1 MAISKLGK
9 AILSDIETTIA
20 ELRQMNLVRDE
31 SGISQHSVSNETYEF
46 SFSGRNDA
54 NKIMYDKH
62 ISCSHLMDTLLKS
75 RQYTLLL
82 YDKSIIQAEFIVR
95 GDSVVKE
102 RLVFIKKHNKVWNKN
117 EIDECDAN
125 DEDWFSDEEGIP
137 IVVRVD
143 FDPEKHQECKHAA
156 SHLTLAN
163 HESCRIP
170 MKEALSFSQFVSF
183 VMFHF
188 YDISITKRSL
198 ALSESET
205 ITHNEKQML
214 HVYWG

>member
-9 AILSDIETTIA
+9 AILSDIEFTIA

-31 SGISQHSVSNETYEF
+31 SGISQHSISSETYEL

-82 YDKSIIQAEFIVR
+82 YDKSIIQAEFIICGNNVI
-95 GDSVVKE
+95 KE

-143 FDPEKHQECKHAA
+143 FDPEKHQECRHAV

-170 MKEALSFSQFVSF
+170 MKEALSFSEFVSF

-188 YDISITKRSL
+188 YDVSIDKRSL
-198 ALSESET
+198 GLCESET
-205 ITHNEKQML
+205 ITREEKQML
-214 HVYWG
+214 HVSW